1 MCMQQQPHRA
11 RRRAPA
17 VCMQATKSQ
26 LDAESDA
33 RLMDA
38 LFGESEAEEEVVEKD
53 PTVTSHLQLDYDE
66 DGQPTQLR
74 FAYVDEAECIG
85 CTYCAQVARNTF
97 TMEEHGGRARAYAHG
112 IDDPMTLL
120 EAIDCCPVNC
130 ISFVDHEDLVI
141 LESERDGLNGEDEQ
155 VIHFAQA
162 GYRHG
167 ENAGLQRRGP
177 SKAKSAS
184 SCMMCNNCPSK
195 GCKECPMY
203 GVGLNP
209 VYQQRMADREEKK
222 RQSGK
227 LAEEQF
233 DEAAT
238 EKIDAIYDE
247 CVVDPPPLTA
257 ESIEC
262 LEERGAGGFGDGD
275 GAPAAAGGDAAECIA
290 ECDPDDAECIEE
302 CEVWDALFNSD
313 PAMVMDDDEVP

>member
-1 MCMQQQPHRA
+1 MCMHRA

-53 PTVTSHLQLDYDE
+53 PEVTSHLQLDYDE

-155 VIHFAQA
+155 VIHFA
-162 GYRHG
+162 
-167 ENAGLQRRGP
+167 
-177 SKAKSAS
+177 
-184 SCMMCNNCPSK
+184 
-195 GCKECPMY
+195 
-203 GVGLNP
+203 
-209 VYQQRMADREEKK
+209 
-222 RQSGK
+222 
-227 LAEEQF
+227 
-233 DEAAT
+233 
-238 EKIDAIYDE
+238 
-247 CVVDPPPLTA
+247 
-257 ESIEC
+257 
-262 LEERGAGGFGDGD
+262 
-275 GAPAAAGGDAAECIA
+275 
-290 ECDPDDAECIEE
+290 
-302 CEVWDALFNSD
+302 
-313 PAMVMDDDEVP
+313 

>member
-1 MCMQQQPHRA
+1 MCMQPHPLA
-11 RRRAPA
+11 DERRRCA
-17 VCMQATKSQ
+17 CKCKSQ

-53 PTVTSHLQLDYDE
+53 PIDE
-66 DGQPTQLR
+66 SPAARLR
-74 FAYVDEAECIG
+74 RGRPADA
-85 CTYCAQVARNTF
+85 ARRVRRRGRV
-97 TMEEHGGRARAYAHG
+97 HRLHVLRAGRAEHVHDGGARRPRARDAHG

-167 ENAGLQRRGP
+167 REMQRRAP

-209 VYQQRMADREEKK
+209 IYQQRMADREEKK

-262 LEERGAGGFGDGD
+262 LEERGAGGRRRRRS
-275 GAPAAAGGDAAECIA
+275 APRPRAAMPPSASRSATRTTPSASKSARCGTRSSTAT
-290 ECDPDDAECIEE
+290 PR
-302 CEVWDALFNSD
+302 W
-313 PAMVMDDDEVP
+313 